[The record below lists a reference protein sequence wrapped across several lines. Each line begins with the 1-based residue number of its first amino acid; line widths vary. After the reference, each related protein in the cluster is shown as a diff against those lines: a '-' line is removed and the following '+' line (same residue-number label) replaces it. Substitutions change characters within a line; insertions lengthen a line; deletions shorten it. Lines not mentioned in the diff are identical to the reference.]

1 MSHCFSGSS
10 RKVQRNNSKIQDDG
24 RADVSFDEKLQAKLF
39 RKIKHDDKNATRKNP
54 DEIDGKEPKRQIV
67 HFRSRKDDF
76 VPDLQGF
83 EGVPRMNIAVLITG
97 SRGDVQPF
105 VALGNVLT
113 KAPYNHRV
121 RICTHPNFKDF
132 VEENGLEFFS

>member
-24 RADVSFDEKLQAKLF
+24 RADVSFDDNLKAKLF
-39 RKIKHDDKNATRKNP
+39 RKIKHEDKDATRKNP
-54 DEIDGKEPKRQIV
+54 DEIDDKEPKRAIV

-83 EGVPRMNIAVLITG
+83 EGVPRMNIAGKV
-97 SRGDVQPF
+97 
-105 VALGNVLT
+105 
-113 KAPYNHRV
+113 
-121 RICTHPNFKDF
+121 
-132 VEENGLEFFS
+132 

>member
-24 RADVSFDEKLQAKLF
+24 RADVSFDEKLQGKLF
-39 RKIKHDDKNATRKNP
+39 RKLKHDDKNASKKSP
-54 DEIDGKEPKRQIV
+54 DELDSKEPKRAIV

-83 EGVPRMNIAVLITG
+83 EGDG
-97 SRGDVQPF
+97 CG
-105 VALGNVLT
+105 LGGT
-113 KAPYNHRV
+113 EDTETWWR
-121 RICTHPNFKDF
+121 
-132 VEENGLEFFS
+132 